1 MIHLPLLIDLLDK
14 RMRLISPLLALQD
27 MEIIICRMSPS
38 MPFRAYRCTEKNEVF
53 CDGGVDEVHGS
64 HCAAGIVE

>member
-1 MIHLPLLIDLLDK
+1 MP
-14 RMRLISPLLALQD
+14 
-27 MEIIICRMSPS
+27 PS
-38 MPFRAYRCTEKNEVF
+38 VPFRAYRCAEENEVF